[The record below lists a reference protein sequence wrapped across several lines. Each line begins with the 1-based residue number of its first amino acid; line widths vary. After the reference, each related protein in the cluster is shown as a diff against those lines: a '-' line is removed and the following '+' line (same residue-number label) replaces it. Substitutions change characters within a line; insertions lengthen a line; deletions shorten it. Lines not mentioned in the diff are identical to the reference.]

1 MEYKLSYVSRNPG
14 VSPSQQ
20 AAIATPLLTDTDSS
34 LNFNNPSNL
43 FTSEN
48 DEAEELPTETVPVE
62 NFMYNHS
69 GINPEISNVT
79 NAKYTT
85 TVINDTVHNQRV
97 ANKNIH
103 SNNENEIDLSDVEK
117 IKEIGHGHFGD
128 VYFALL
134 KDRDGKEMPVAVKR
148 SKISADTRTLTEEQ
162 RAEIYHQQLKS
173 LQCEQNIMSSI
184 GSHPNILKLI
194 GAVTK
199 RPEDFCVVTEYCEY
213 GSLDKFLQGR
223 KDEEKFVNDY
233 IVQSADGY
241 QLNSLEFRW
250 KTQDDSSW
258 GANYESRRKEGIVAT
273 SDLMWF
279 SLQIAEAMEFLSN
292 QSILHRDIALRN
304 MLLASGY
311 IVKVADFGLSRKIE
325 NDLYQPSNTFALPI
339 AYLAPEII
347 RDRQFSSKSE
357 SWAFGIVLWELFTL
371 AEHLPYVKEC
381 GGMDAWAISAFLGAN
396 KRLPIPEITPISM
409 RWLITQLWSKNS
421 DSRPDFVVCQSTIME
436 ELQNA
441 NPQLADHAEKMWNPN
456 WNPGLSLSNQRTPY
470 EKSEIS
476 INLNEASETNKR
488 AFRRNWISKFR
499 TVRTLWCFLPI
510 ALGLLLF
517 SAYFGIRSIIRTD
530 NQVKQGTQYPV
541 NYEEICKKLPTKA
554 KVFFDG
560 ACYVGSNTYMQFPY
574 AIQLCN
580 DIPSAEISRLAWIE
594 SGDLV
599 NALKDTL
606 VIRDYSG
613 KLVNESYYIGAMQ
626 ISENNNI
633 GTAPNGNWYWVDSN
647 KNPAAPDSRG
657 YSALNPGLKTG
668 QKIVIENSPFNDA
681 ISSSDQ
687 NNSNDR
693 RTLPTIVPAADC
705 ALDRDNDYIYED
717 RCEKSISVD
726 GEEISDETAP
736 LMFDNVT
743 DALVK
748 SPYNTENTIIH
759 KLLLIHYITPR
770 NQPDMGYYVPE
781 PTDSA
786 TMEPKTTNAGASEAN
801 NKANDAIIMTTKA
814 PAAVTSKTPPTT
826 GPLLSVIL
834 LGLTVSLLFNEFLS

>member
-530 NQVKQGTQYPV
+530 NQAVIDHKGFLPVRWSWTFNASDVYNKEHKITYGPEGILDLGSGSGCRPLKWQPFFVRQNEGNSSFKIPFVLRYIDGPV
-541 NYEEICKKLPTKA
+541 NQRAWRTMSLTTGDGREIMTGNDPEKNGFVYESLHKYDE
-554 KVFFDG
+554 
-560 ACYVGSNTYMQFPY
+560 YV
-574 AIQLCN
+574 
-580 DIPSAEISRLAWIE
+580 W
-594 SGDLV
+594 
-599 NALKDTL
+599 
-606 VIRDYSG
+606 
-613 KLVNESYYIGAMQ
+613 
-626 ISENNNI
+626 
-633 GTAPNGNWYWVDSN
+633 
-647 KNPAAPDSRG
+647 
-657 YSALNPGLKTG
+657 
-668 QKIVIENSPFNDA
+668 
-681 ISSSDQ
+681 
-687 NNSNDR
+687 
-693 RTLPTIVPAADC
+693 AADS
-705 ALDRDNDYIYED
+705 IY
-717 RCEKSISVD
+717 
-726 GEEISDETAP
+726 
-736 LMFDNVT
+736 L
-743 DALVK
+743 
-748 SPYNTENTIIH
+748 
-759 KLLLIHYITPR
+759 
-770 NQPDMGYYVPE
+770 
-781 PTDSA
+781 
-786 TMEPKTTNAGASEAN
+786 TNSS
-801 NKANDAIIMTTKA
+801 AND
-814 PAAVTSKTPPTT
+814 
-826 GPLLSVIL
+826 PLTLKIEVFVKPSWINCKSE
-834 LGLTVSLLFNEFLS
+834 LTV